1 MLFSEILK
9 DYNWEEM
16 GKSIYAKTSR
26 DVERALAKAQTPGE
40 EIDLEDFK
48 ALVSPAAL
56 QGPYLETMAGL
67 SRTATQKKFGKTIQF
82 YIPLYLSNACTNHCI
97 YCGFNHENKFT
108 RVTLSDEQIM
118 EECKVLKDMGYE
130 HILLLTGESPK
141 DAGIDYVIVRAAY
154 RGYETGKIVPD
165 DLYEQNIRGAAD
177 VGLHVGVYLYS
188 QALSE
193 HEAEE
198 EADYLLSLIEGLPV
212 DYPVVYDQEEY
223 TADKA
228 RTDGL
233 TGEQATLNA
242 LAFCRRVHE
251 AGYIPMIY
259 TNNDWAT
266 TMYDMERLDHYP
278 VWYADYTSTPT
289 LPGGFAMWQYTD
301 SGQVPGITGPVD
313 LNLLFLPIP

>member
-1 MLFSEILK
+1 MS
-9 DYNWEEM
+9 
-16 GKSIYAKTSR
+16 
-26 DVERALAKAQTPGE
+26 Q
-40 EIDLEDFK
+40 
-48 ALVSPAAL
+48 
-56 QGPYLETMAGL
+56 
-67 SRTATQKKFGKTIQF
+67 
-82 YIPLYLSNACTNHCI
+82 PLYPRRPQRRAKKKSKRLA
-97 YCGFNHENKFT
+97 
-108 RVTLSDEQIM
+108 L
-118 EECKVLKDMGYE
+118 L
-130 HILLLTGESPK
+130 ILLLLLLIAAAAAGVIIYHAQHSIIPNELGLRNIQVDQTLLQTGGAFYAYENSDDNTTASVGIDVSTYQGTIDWQAVK
-141 DAGIDYVIVRAAY
+141 DVGIDYVIVRAAY

-177 VGLHVGVYLYS
+177 AGLHVGVYLYS

>member
-1 MLFSEILK
+1 MS
-9 DYNWEEM
+9 
-16 GKSIYAKTSR
+16 
-26 DVERALAKAQTPGE
+26 Q
-40 EIDLEDFK
+40 
-48 ALVSPAAL
+48 
-56 QGPYLETMAGL
+56 
-67 SRTATQKKFGKTIQF
+67 
-82 YIPLYLSNACTNHCI
+82 PLYPRRPQRRTKKKSKRLA
-97 YCGFNHENKFT
+97 
-108 RVTLSDEQIM
+108 L
-118 EECKVLKDMGYE
+118 L
-130 HILLLTGESPK
+130 ILLLLLLIAAAAAGVIIYHAQHSIIPNELGLRNIQVDQTLLQTGGAFYAYENSDDNTTVSVGIDVSTYQGTIDWQAVK

>member
-1 MLFSEILK
+1 MS
-9 DYNWEEM
+9 
-16 GKSIYAKTSR
+16 
-26 DVERALAKAQTPGE
+26 Q
-40 EIDLEDFK
+40 
-48 ALVSPAAL
+48 
-56 QGPYLETMAGL
+56 
-67 SRTATQKKFGKTIQF
+67 
-82 YIPLYLSNACTNHCI
+82 PLYPRRPQRRAKKKSKRLA
-97 YCGFNHENKFT
+97 
-108 RVTLSDEQIM
+108 L
-118 EECKVLKDMGYE
+118 L
-130 HILLLTGESPK
+130 ILLLLLLIAAAAAGVIIYHAQHSIIPNELGLRNIQVDQTLLQTGGAFYAYENGDDNTTASVGIDVSTYQGTIDWQAVK

-165 DLYEQNIRGAAD
+165 DLYEQNICGAAD
-177 VGLHVGVYLYS
+177 AGLHVGVYLYS

>member
-1 MLFSEILK
+1 MS
-9 DYNWEEM
+9 
-16 GKSIYAKTSR
+16 
-26 DVERALAKAQTPGE
+26 Q
-40 EIDLEDFK
+40 
-48 ALVSPAAL
+48 
-56 QGPYLETMAGL
+56 
-67 SRTATQKKFGKTIQF
+67 
-82 YIPLYLSNACTNHCI
+82 PLYPRRPQRRAKKKSKRLA
-97 YCGFNHENKFT
+97 
-108 RVTLSDEQIM
+108 L
-118 EECKVLKDMGYE
+118 L
-130 HILLLTGESPK
+130 ILLLLLLIAAAAAGVIIYHAQHSIIPNELGLRNIQVDQTLLQTGGAFYAYENGDDNTTASVGIDVSTYQGTIDWQAVK

>member
-1 MLFSEILK
+1 MS
-9 DYNWEEM
+9 
-16 GKSIYAKTSR
+16 
-26 DVERALAKAQTPGE
+26 Q
-40 EIDLEDFK
+40 
-48 ALVSPAAL
+48 
-56 QGPYLETMAGL
+56 
-67 SRTATQKKFGKTIQF
+67 
-82 YIPLYLSNACTNHCI
+82 PLYPRRPQRRAKKKSKRLA
-97 YCGFNHENKFT
+97 
-108 RVTLSDEQIM
+108 L
-118 EECKVLKDMGYE
+118 L
-130 HILLLTGESPK
+130 ILLLLLLIAAAAAGVIIYHAQHSIIPNELGLRNIQVDQTLLQTGGAFYAYENSDDNTTASVGIDVSTYQGTIDWQAVK

-177 VGLHVGVYLYS
+177 AGLHVGVYLYS

>member
-1 MLFSEILK
+1 MS
-9 DYNWEEM
+9 
-16 GKSIYAKTSR
+16 
-26 DVERALAKAQTPGE
+26 Q
-40 EIDLEDFK
+40 
-48 ALVSPAAL
+48 
-56 QGPYLETMAGL
+56 
-67 SRTATQKKFGKTIQF
+67 
-82 YIPLYLSNACTNHCI
+82 PLYPRRPQRRAKKKSKRLA
-97 YCGFNHENKFT
+97 
-108 RVTLSDEQIM
+108 L
-118 EECKVLKDMGYE
+118 L
-130 HILLLTGESPK
+130 ILLLLLLIAAAAAGVIIYHAQHSIIPNELGLRNIQVDQTLLQTGGAFYAYENSDDNTTVSVGIDVSTYQGTIDWQAVK

>member
-1 MLFSEILK
+1 MS
-9 DYNWEEM
+9 
-16 GKSIYAKTSR
+16 
-26 DVERALAKAQTPGE
+26 Q
-40 EIDLEDFK
+40 
-48 ALVSPAAL
+48 
-56 QGPYLETMAGL
+56 
-67 SRTATQKKFGKTIQF
+67 
-82 YIPLYLSNACTNHCI
+82 PLYPRRPQRRAKKKSKRLA
-97 YCGFNHENKFT
+97 
-108 RVTLSDEQIM
+108 L
-118 EECKVLKDMGYE
+118 L
-130 HILLLTGESPK
+130 ILLLLLLIAAAAAGVIIYHAQHSIIPNELGLRNIQVDQTLLQTGGAFYAYENSDDNTTASVGIDVSTYQGTIDWQAVK

-177 VGLHVGVYLYS
+177 AGLHVGVYLYS

-193 HEAEE
+193 HEAEV
-198 EADYLLSLIEGLPV
+198 EADSLLSLIEGPPV

-278 VWYADYTSTPT
+278 VWYADYTSAPT